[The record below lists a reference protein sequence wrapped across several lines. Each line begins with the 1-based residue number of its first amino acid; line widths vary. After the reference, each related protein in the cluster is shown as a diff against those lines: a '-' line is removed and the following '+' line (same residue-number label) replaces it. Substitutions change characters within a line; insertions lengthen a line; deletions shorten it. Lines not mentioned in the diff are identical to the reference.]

1 MVDRIGAQANLPQE
15 PGIAV
20 APCRDAFALHPI
32 VDQIGPMVRGEHR
45 YRYTAGRRGANP
57 RHVHVLI
64 IGNAVI
70 DICPTPAAERHRA
83 GPGGVGGIGLVIARG
98 AVERGVGEQ
107 REFVVVGIFGV
118 ENARGFVPA
127 VAGAGEGTA
136 VDEERIAGVRN
147 DRPHR
152 TFEWQHADEHFAAVV
167 AAGGNHVPHNARADA
182 DGRAARHGE
191 RQPS

>member
-1 MVDRIGAQANLPQE
+1 
-15 PGIAV
+15 
-20 APCRDAFALHPI
+20 
-32 VDQIGPMVRGEHR
+32 MVRGEHR

-70 DICPTPAAERHRA
+70 DVCPTPAAERHRA

-107 REFVVVGIFGV
+107 REFVAVGIFGV

-136 VDEERIAGVRN
+136 VDEECIAGVWH
-147 DRPHR
+147 DRAR
-152 TFEWQHADEHFAAVV
+152 GTFERHRADEYFAAVV
-167 AAGGNHVPHNARADA
+167 AGDGYMCRTMRVLNAGGW
-182 DGRAARHGE
+182 AAGHGDRHLRNSPRCGWAY
-191 RQPS
+191 R